1 MVMALDGMVC
11 SPAPQIVY
19 SSAVLIPV
27 SRIAPLRTVP
37 RTRRR
42 AVPEQEFP
50 PPLRRSARSFRP
62 DHDDEDPPPWADLP
76 PVRPARSHRSQAG
89 GNPAGPGRPGDPRG
103 RAEAPGGGFSGRGA
117 HAAPGGQDRADPRE
131 PVGSRRVSDPG
142 QDDSAPREAPWS
154 ASWDGPEA

>member
-50 PPLRRSARSFRP
+50 PLRPPARSFRH
-62 DHDDEDPPPWADLP
+62 DRDDEDPPPWADLP
-76 PVRPARSHRSQAG
+76 PVRPARSHRPPAG
-89 GNPAGPGRPGDPRG
+89 GNPAGPGGRPGGPG
-103 RAEAPGGGFSGRGA
+103 ARAAGP
-117 HAAPGGQDRADPRE
+117 
-131 PVGSRRVSDPG
+131 GSRRVSDPG
-142 QDDSAPREAPWS
+142 QDEPVPQWAQ
-154 ASWDGPEA
+154 WDGPEADGGEEVPSARPPRPARVP

>member
-50 PPLRRSARSFRP
+50 PLRPARSFRP
-62 DHDDEDPPPWADLP
+62 ARDDEDPPPWADLP
-76 PVRPARSHRSQAG
+76 PVRPARSHRPPAG
-89 GNPAGPGRPGDPRG
+89 GNPAGPGRPGG
-103 RAEAPGGGFSGRGA
+103 PGGR
-117 HAAPGGQDRADPRE
+117 PGGPGGPGSRAAGPGGPDRADSRGPA
-131 PVGSRRVSDPG
+131 GARRVSDPG
-142 QDDSAPREAPWS
+142 QEEPVPQWAQ
-154 ASWDGPEA
+154 WDG